1 MRLKA
6 TPEGGS
12 KERLK
17 SWIYCQQNP
26 SASKKTVNNLITI
39 KSHLSQNYDKTIG
52 RLPGQEVW
60 HYKELKRQYN
70 RIFSTVAA
78 IGILTMRLYEIPRLV
93 PIGELKQLKK

>member
-1 MRLKA
+1 MWLKA

-52 RLPGQEVW
+52 TLPGQEVW

-70 RIFSTVAA
+70 QIFSTVAA
-78 IGILTMRLYEIPRLV
+78 IGILTMHLYEIPRLV
-93 PIGELKQLKK
+93 PIGEL